1 MTTSRSV
8 EPESST
14 PLKILFI
21 AAECAPFYKVGG
33 LADVVGSLPLALK
46 ALGHD
51 VRVIMPRYRPI
62 NGKQFG
68 LKRVDRFIEVP
79 AGGETRTTE
88 IVESTYHRRAH
99 LLRMGRAFLWARSRV
114 RRAGRSDGV
123 CFPQPRRDRVCARP
137 RAREQLDAGRDPCAR
152 LAYGL
157 RQHVSRVA
165 GQRDPILK
173 SIASVVTI
181 HNLLYQGLRVMP
193 CCASRAFPIGHAA
206 SRAKPPGSVNWL
218 ARGIAHADVVNT
230 VSPTYAAEILTPE
243 LGAGLD
249 GLLRQRRGQVSGIL
263 NGLDYTEWNPA
274 TDARLAATFTGDSL
288 KRRAINKRAVQ
299 DQLGLKRKPHTP
311 LISLVTRLV
320 DQKGLD
326 LVIAG
331 ADRLF
336 ERDVQLAVLGSGDE
350 KYHTAL
356 ADLKARYPGRV
367 GVEHNFNESLARLIY
382 GGSDLFLMPSHFEPC
397 GLGQLIA
404 MRYGS
409 VPVVRAT
416 GGLADT
422 VIDAGR
428 APQRGTG
435 FAFRPATAA
444 GAARCTRSSVG
455 GLSGPRS
462 LIGHSRRGMAADFSW
477 QVSAQQYVA
486 LYRTAVKVHRR

>member
-1 MTTSRSV
+1 MSTSRSATA
-8 EPESST
+8 EPVW

-21 AAECAPFYKVGG
+21 AAECAPFFKVGG

-46 ALGHD
+46 ELGHD

-62 NGKQFG
+62 SGKQFG

-79 AGGETRTTE
+79 VGAETRTTE
-88 IVESTYHRRAH
+88 VLEST
-99 LLRMGRAFLWARSRV
+99 FS
-114 RRAGRSDGV
+114 GV
-123 CFPQPRRDRVCARP
+123 PTYFVWDERFFGRDRVYGEPDEAMAFVFLSRAAIEFVRAIDWAPDVIHAHDWHTGCAVAYLALRG
-137 RAREQLDAGRDPCAR
+137 RRDPK
-152 LAYGL
+152 
-157 RQHVSRVA
+157 
-165 GQRDPILK
+165 LK
-173 SIASVVTI
+173 SIATVFTI
-181 HNLLYQGLRVMP
+181 HNQLYQGLSGDALLRF
-193 CCASRAFPIGHAA
+193 AGFGEQHRHIIGE
-206 SRAKPPGSVNWL
+206 KPGTVNWL

-243 LGAGLD
+243 MGDGLD

-263 NGLDYTEWNPA
+263 NGLDYAEWNPA
-274 TDARLAATFTGDSL
+274 TDARLAAPFTDVTL
-288 KRRAINKRAVQ
+288 KARAINKRAVQ
-299 DQLGLKRKPHTP
+299 EQLGLKRKPRTP
-311 LISLVTRLV
+311 MIGIVTRLV

-336 ERDVQLAVLGSGDE
+336 ERDVQLVVLGSGDE

-356 ADLKARYPGRV
+356 ADLKTRYPGRV
-367 GVEHNFNESLARLIY
+367 GIEHNFSEPLARLIY

-404 MRYGS
+404 MRYGC

-416 GGLADT
+416 GGLVDT

-428 APQRGTG
+428 SPKRGTG
-435 FAFRPATAA
+435 FVFKPATAA
-444 GAARCTRSSVG
+444 GVLG
-455 GLSGPRS
+455 GLDRALAAYQDPDRWQA
-462 LIGHSRRGMAADFSW
+462 IQRRGRSADFSW

-486 LYRTAVKVHRR
+486 LYQTAVKVHRQK

>member
-46 ALGHD
+46 ELGHD

-62 NGKQFG
+62 NGRQFG
-68 LKRVDRFIEVP
+68 LKRVDRFIDVP
-79 AGGETRTTE
+79 AGGEVRTTE
-88 IVESTYHRRAH
+88 IVESTFTGVPTYFVWDERFFGRERVYGEPDEAMAFVFFSRAAIE
-99 LLRMGRAFLWARSRV
+99 LGRAIDWVPDVIHAHDWH
-114 RRAGRSDGV
+114 AGCTLAYLALRG
-123 CFPQPRRDRVCARP
+123 RRD
-137 RAREQLDAGRDPCAR
+137 LK
-152 LAYGL
+152 L
-157 RQHVSRVA
+157 R
-165 GQRDPILK
+165 
-173 SIASVVTI
+173 SIASVFTI
-181 HNLLYQGLRVMP
+181 HNLFYQGLSGDALWRFAGVP
-193 CCASRAFPIGHAA
+193 ERPRRITGE
-206 SRAKPPGSVNWL
+206 PPGSVNWL

-230 VSPTYAAEILTPE
+230 VSPTYATEILTPE
-243 LGAGLD
+243 LGDGLD

-263 NGLDYTEWNPA
+263 NGLDYAEWNPA
-274 TDARLAATFTGDSL
+274 TDTRLAATFTGDSL
-288 KRRAINKRAVQ
+288 KARAINKRAVQ
-299 DQLGLKRKPHTP
+299 TQLGLKRKPRTP

-326 LVIAG
+326 LLIAG

-336 ERDVQLAVLGSGDE
+336 ERDVQLVVLGSGEE

-367 GVEHNFNESLARLIY
+367 GVEHHFNEPLARLIY

-404 MRYGS
+404 MRYGA

-416 GGLADT
+416 GGLVDT

-428 APQRGTG
+428 APKRGTG
-435 FAFRPATAA
+435 FTFKPATAA
-444 GAARCTRSSVG
+444 GVLGALDRALAAYQDSDRWAA
-455 GLSGPRS
+455 
-462 LIGHSRRGMAADFSW
+462 IQRRGMAANFSW
-477 QVSAQQYVA
+477 HVSAQQYVA
-486 LYRTAVKVHRR
+486 LYRAAMKVHRK